1 MYIFTLQHKL
11 YLMSVDFFLKDK
23 ERNKHLLMLLC
34 DSKEERFKIAT
45 GERVIIDSMIKNE

>member
-1 MYIFTLQHKL
+1 
-11 YLMSVDFFLKDK
+11 MSVDFFLKDK

-45 GERVIIDSMIKNE
+45 GERVIIGSMIKNE